1 MDIFERKIRLFENK
15 LRRIRN
21 IFNPIEYYYKQY
33 REILNKIRTFSVFNY
48 IYMVFKQKLDS
59 LYLF

>member
-15 LRRIRN
+15 LRGIRN

-33 REILNKIRTFSVFNY
+33 RKILNRIRTFSVFNY
-48 IYMVFKQKLDS
+48 ICVFLKQNLGS
-59 LYLF
+59 LSLF

>member
-15 LRRIRN
+15 LRGIRN

-33 REILNKIRTFSVFNY
+33 RKILNRIRTFSVFNY